1 LQFEQSCNRTLTI
14 SATQFQASAVSKN
27 FGNIFASLTLT
38 TKEFPLRRDALRRV
52 MANNPKPSPGDAKF
66 PTIVARK
73 FAAHLS
79 SPPIERRYWVR
90 FASY

>member
-1 LQFEQSCNRTLTI
+1 LAAWFEAR
-14 SATQFQASAVSKN
+14 AESKI

-38 TKEFPLRRDALRRV
+38 TKEFALRRHALRPV
-52 MANNPKPSPGDAKF
+52 MANNPKPSPHDAKF

-79 SPPIERRYWVR
+79 RPPIERRYRVR